1 VELRALQSGKEKER
15 HDAWARARM
24 IAHWVYLS
32 IPSAKGG
39 HKETDP
45 TRFFPLPGDGDA
57 DSEQTVI
64 HLTDNDIKELN
75 RIKRN
80 IR

>member
-1 VELRALQSGKEKER
+1 MELRALQKGKEQER
-15 HDAWARARM
+15 HDAWARARL

-32 IPSAKGG
+32 IPTARGT

-45 TRFFPLPGDGDA
+45 RRFYPLPGDEDGL
-57 DSEQTVI
+57 EQTVV
-64 HLTDNDIKELN
+64 HLTDDDIKELN
-75 RIKRN
+75 RIKGL

>member
-1 VELRALQSGKEKER
+1 MELRALQRGKEKER
-15 HDAWARARM
+15 HDAWARARL

-39 HKETDP
+39 HKESDP
-45 TRFFPLPGDGDA
+45 RRFLHLPGDDDA

-64 HLTDNDIKELN
+64 RLTDDDIKELN
-75 RIKRN
+75 RIKRT

>member
-1 VELRALQSGKEKER
+1 MQSAKEKER
-15 HDAWARARM
+15 HDAWARARL

-64 HLTDNDIKELN
+64 RLTDDDIKELN
-75 RIKRN
+75 RIKRT

>member
-1 VELRALQSGKEKER
+1 
-15 HDAWARARM
+15 M

-32 IPSAKGG
+32 IPTGKGG

-45 TRFFPLPGDGDA
+45 RRFYHLPGDEEELG
-57 DSEQTVI
+57 EPTVV
-64 HLTDNDIKELN
+64 HLTENDIKELN
-75 RIKRN
+75 RIKGL

>member
-1 VELRALQSGKEKER
+1 VELRALTKAKDAQR

-32 IPSAKGG
+32 IPAAKGT

-45 TRFFPLPGDGDA
+45 RRFYPLPGDNETMD
-57 DSEQTVI
+57 EPTVI
-64 HLTDNDIKELN
+64 HITDGDIKELN
-75 RIKRN
+75 RIKSM

>member
-1 VELRALQSGKEKER
+1 
-15 HDAWARARM
+15 M

-32 IPSAKGG
+32 IPAGKGG

-45 TRFFPLPGDGDA
+45 RRFFPLPGDDDGER
-57 DSEQTVI
+57 EQTVI
-64 HLTDNDIKELN
+64 HLTDEDIKELN
-75 RIKRN
+75 RIKRK

>member
-1 VELRALQSGKEKER
+1 
-15 HDAWARARM
+15 M